1 MATQNRPSPM
11 SERLD
16 RFRQQSPA
24 AGTPFPEITAQL
36 LDGGSWS
43 PAEAAGRAFVLE
55 VGSFT

>member
-24 AGTPFPEITAQL
+24 AGTPFPEINRTVA
-36 LDGGSWS
+36 
-43 PAEAAGRAFVLE
+43 
-55 VGSFT
+55 